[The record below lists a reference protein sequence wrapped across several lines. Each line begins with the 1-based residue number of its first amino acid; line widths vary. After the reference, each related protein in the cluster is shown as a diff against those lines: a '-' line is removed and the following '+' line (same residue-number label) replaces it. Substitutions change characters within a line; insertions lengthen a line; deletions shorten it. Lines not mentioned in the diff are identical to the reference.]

1 MKQMSNEVTKVPMC
15 TNTMGYA
22 VDLLQPVFEMPAH
35 VSWLCTLVMRYMFL
49 QTKCLLFMCG
59 YDQVYFRM
67 HTLYQSQ

>member
-35 VSWLCTLVMRYMFL
+35 KYA
-49 QTKCLLFMCG
+49 
-59 YDQVYFRM
+59 VY
-67 HTLYQSQ
+67 HGCAL